1 MSPARAQAAVMSL
14 ALAILAVLALLLP
27 AHRPWLDHRDG
38 LSAGEP
44 YAYSVVECP
53 AHDDLCLGA

>member
-1 MSPARAQAAVMSL
+1 VSPARVPAATTFL
-14 ALAILAVLALLLP
+14 GLAILAVLALLLP

-38 LSAGEP
+38 RSAGQP

>member
-1 MSPARAQAAVMSL
+1 MKNPGAAVMIL
-14 ALAILAVLALLLP
+14 ALGILAVMTLMLP

-38 LSAGEP
+38 LSAGMP

-53 AHDDLCLGA
+53 VHDDLCLGA

>member
-1 MSPARAQAAVMSL
+1 MITYPAGILAVV
-14 ALAILAVLALLLP
+14 ILAVLAVLLP

-38 LSAGEP
+38 LGAGYP

-53 AHDDLCLGA
+53 PRDDLCLGA

>member
-1 MSPARAQAAVMSL
+1 MML
-14 ALAILAVLALLLP
+14 ALGILAILAVLLP

-38 LSAGEP
+38 LSAGMP

-53 AHDDLCLGA
+53 VHDDLCLGA